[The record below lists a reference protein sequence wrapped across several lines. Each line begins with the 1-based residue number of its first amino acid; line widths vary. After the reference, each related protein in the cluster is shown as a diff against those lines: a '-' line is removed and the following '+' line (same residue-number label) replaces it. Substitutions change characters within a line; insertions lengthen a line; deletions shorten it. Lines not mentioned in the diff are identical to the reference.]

1 MGGLG
6 AAASDGATVSSPQDP
21 LLQAI
26 AALRAALL
34 DAGAP
39 HMLIGGM
46 AVILRGVA
54 RVTED
59 VDATIWAEGLDIDA
73 LLRILSRHAIVPR
86 IPDAAAFA
94 RERQVLLLRH
104 EPSQTPMELSLAW
117 LPFEEAAL
125 RRAEILAFGN
135 VSMPVAVVQD
145 LVVYKAVAWR
155 ERDRADIERL
165 LRSHAREI
173 DLAYVRRIVA
183 EFAGALDEPERVA
196 GLERLIARALGNAE
210 PGNT

>member
-1 MGGLG
+1 MGDVG
-6 AAASDGATVSSPQDP
+6 AAASDGARVSAAQDP

-34 DAGAP
+34 EAGAP

-59 VDATIWAEGLDIDA
+59 VDATIWAESLDIDA
-73 LLRILSRHAIVPR
+73 LLRILSRHDIVPR

-104 EPSQTPMELSLAW
+104 EPSRTPMELSLAW
-117 LPFEEAAL
+117 LPFEEAAI
-125 RRAEILAFGN
+125 RRAEILAVGA
-135 VSMPVAVVQD
+135 VSIPVAVAQD

-173 DLAYVRRIVA
+173 DLDPVRRIVA
-183 EFAGALDEPERVA
+183 EFAAALDEPERVA
-196 GLERLIARALGNAE
+196 GFERLIARALGNDE
-210 PGNT
+210 PGDS